1 MPYVIDSGYSPP
13 GQFLGCGCDVPAL
26 RIHLG
31 EAPAKIPTVP
41 RLIKRE
47 AHPGSLT
54 LYLSVPLG
62 GESPAPAMTGVFVPA
77 NFRRGN
83 PLDVILYLHGHHR
96 GAPAQS
102 IARYWN
108 RSVHP
113 YFDFRE
119 GINASRRN
127 VILIAPTLGPRS
139 EAGRL
144 VRPGALDW
152 YLDSVLGALLRY
164 APEQAPQQPGIR
176 NLILG
181 CHSGGGLPMRLLA
194 TLPSRK
200 AALIREC
207 WGFDCL
213 YNRGDET
220 TWAGWARTHPSSR
233 LFIHYGSGGTAQKS
247 ETLRRMGISNV
258 FVEGRTSLGHNL
270 VPKTHWIERLNAA
283 TFLSNT

>member
-152 YLDSVLGALLRY
+152 YLDSV
-164 APEQAPQQPGIR
+164 
-176 NLILG
+176 
-181 CHSGGGLPMRLLA
+181 PMRLLA